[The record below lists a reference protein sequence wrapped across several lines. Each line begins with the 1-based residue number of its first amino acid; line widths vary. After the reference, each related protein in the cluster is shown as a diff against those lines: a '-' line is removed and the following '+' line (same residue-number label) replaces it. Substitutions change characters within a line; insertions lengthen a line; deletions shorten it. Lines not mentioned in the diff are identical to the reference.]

1 MKFSA
6 TFVATA
12 ISVSS
17 TSAFTANLQKR
28 DTATTQLMMAK
39 FDAGSFFE
47 EASKFSKKFVEVFSS
62 TFESDD
68 ENISSTVETS
78 TTMVAPKADATS
90 LIEEATRISKE
101 FGPTSPEARLAW
113 EAVEEV
119 NASDNS
125 VATMGSL
132 DDECEVEN
140 ITQECLEYGE
150 ALEELQE
157 LIASTSSPDFA
168 AQELASQV
176 NPVKLQA
183 PETGA
188 GQPSFQLE
196 KALVEA
202 RTITSEK
209 GLASPEAAIA
219 WETVEQIAASGNS
232 NALGGSLSTDECF
245 VEAAKEAC
253 EALEELHKIVGDKD
267 NLE

>member
-28 DTATTQLMMAK
+28 DAANTELMMAK

-62 TFESDD
+62 TFDSDD
-68 ENISSTVETS
+68 ENASSVETS

-150 ALEELQE
+150 ALDELQE

-168 AQELASQV
+168 AQELASQIS
-176 NPVKLQA
+176 PVKLQ
-183 PETGA
+183 PPDTGA

-232 NALGGSLSTDECF
+232 NALGGSLSADECF